1 MQMIELLP
9 FQGVSVS
16 FYFPRALPWA
26 IGKLPF
32 QGVYAGGIFA
42 DNRLF
47 YYLFSAM
54 IDIDAFVHL
63 AVSYS
68 PALQVIAVAG

>member
-42 DNRLF
+42 DNRIF
-47 YYLFSAM
+47 N
-54 IDIDAFVHL
+54 
-63 AVSYS
+63 
-68 PALQVIAVAG
+68 